1 MEVAQSTKLRC
12 HRMEKWYL
20 LASWTSPI
28 FVDKHQCPNCCCSKR
43 RLTKFNSV
51 TKHTFYLHLKDTEFG
66 FNHLCDNLYPKVI
79 KLLRNIPI

>member
-12 HRMEKWYL
+12 HGMEKWYL

-28 FVDKHQCPNCCCSKR
+28 FVDKHQCPNCCCSKP

-51 TKHTFYLHLKDTEFG
+51 TKHTFFCILKILSLALIIF
-66 FNHLCDNLYPKVI
+66 VI
-79 KLLRNIPI
+79 TYTLK